1 MTIGT
6 LPGTTARDEGTATV
20 APSTPAGAGS
30 PRPGVLAGPAGPVV
44 AARPWRGVIAEYRA
58 RLPVDADTPVISL
71 GEGGTPLVLSG
82 WLSEATS
89 CTVLI
94 KVEGANPTGSFKDR
108 GMTMA
113 VSRAVQAG
121 ARAVVCAS
129 TGNTSASAAAYA
141 GRAGLDCV
149 VLIPAGKIA
158 RGKLAQA
165 VVHGARL
172 VQVQG
177 NFDDCLAVARELP
190 ERYPVV
196 LVNSANADGYR
207 LAGQMTAAWEIVDA
221 LGRAPDLHLLPVGN
235 AGNITAYWAGYR
247 SYHDVPPPAAG
258 PGTSADGTAAY
269 RTAGGPAPD
278 GIEGAARIAAAP
290 VPGLPR
296 IWGFQAAGSAPIVR
310 GARVLD
316 PETVATA
323 IRVGNPARWSEAL
336 AALSESGGTIAAV
349 ADEDILAAQAAL
361 ARRDGVF
368 VEPASAI
375 GVAGLL
381 AAHAAGAVDPGQTIT
396 ITVTGNGLKD
406 TETALAGAGAYDAAH
421 GLSSDPLAAVPVAA
435 DPAAVAAVLDLG

>member
-6 LPGTTARDEGTATV
+6 LPGTTAREGGASSTG
-20 APSTPAGAGS
+20 APPPPAGAGS
-30 PRPGVLAGPAGPVV
+30 PRPAVLAGPAGPLV

-58 RLPVDADTPVISL
+58 RLPVDADTPVVSL
-71 GEGGTPLVLSG
+71 GEGGTPLVVSG

-141 GRAGLDCV
+141 GRAGLDCA

-247 SYHDVPPPAAG
+247 SYHDVPPPAPRSSATAG
-258 PGTSADGTAAY
+258 SGTTADGTV
-269 RTAGGPAPD
+269 D
-278 GIEGAARIAAAP
+278 GLAEAARIAAAT

-296 IWGFQAAGSAPIVR
+296 IWGFQAAGSAPIVH

-323 IRVGNPARWSEAL
+323 IRVGNPARWAEAL

-421 GLSSDPLAAVPVAA
+421 GLSADPLAAVPVAA

>member
-1 MTIGT
+1 MTT
-6 LPGTTARDEGTATV
+6 STTTANPTAGATAEAKTATEAAV
-20 APSTPAGAGS
+20 AAT
-30 PRPGVLAGPAGPVV
+30 RPVP
-44 AARPWRGVIAEYRA
+44 AARPWRGIIAEYRE
-58 RLPVDADTPVISL
+58 RLPVDADTPVVSL
-71 GEGGTPLVLSG
+71 GEGGTPLVHSD
-82 WLSEATS
+82 WLSELTG
-89 CTVLI
+89 CEVFI

-121 ARAVVCAS
+121 SKAVVCAS

-141 GRAGLDCV
+141 GRAGLECI
-149 VLIPAGKIA
+149 VLLPAGKIA

-172 VQVQG
+172 VQVEG
-177 NFDDCLAVARELP
+177 NFDDCLTVARELP

-207 LAGQMTAAWEIVDA
+207 LAGQMTAAWEIVDT

-247 SYHDVPPPAAG
+247 AYAKLPPSGPHGVALPA
-258 PGTSADGTAAY
+258 S
-269 RTAGGPAPD
+269 
-278 GIEGAARIAAAP
+278 
-290 VPGLPR
+290 LPR
-296 IWGFQAAGSAPIVR
+296 IWGFQAAGSAPIVSGR
-310 GARVLD
+310 PVAS

-336 AALSESGGTIAAV
+336 AALSESAGTIAAI
-349 ADEDILAAQAAL
+349 ADEQILAAQALL
-361 ARRDGVF
+361 ARRDGIF

-381 AAHAAGAVDPGQTIT
+381 AAHAAGTVDRGLTIT

-406 TETALAGAGAYDAAH
+406 TDTALAGAAVHDAAA
-421 GLSSDPLAAVPVAA
+421 GLGSDPLAADTVAA
-435 DPAAVAAVLDLG
+435 DPDAVAALLGLG

>member
-6 LPGTTARDEGTATV
+6 LPGTTAREGGAS
-20 APSTPAGAGS
+20 STGGPPPPTGAGS
-30 PRPGVLAGPAGPVV
+30 PRPAVLAGPAGPLV

-58 RLPVDADTPVISL
+58 RLPVDADTPVVSL

-247 SYHDVPPPAAG
+247 SYHDVPPPAPRSSATAG
-258 PGTSADGTAAY
+258 SGTTEDGTV
-269 RTAGGPAPD
+269 D
-278 GIEGAARIAAAP
+278 GLEGAARIAAAT

-296 IWGFQAAGSAPIVR
+296 IWGFQAAGSAPIVH

-323 IRVGNPARWSEAL
+323 IRVGNPARWAEAL